1 MHDFILISLLEG
13 LLEGIF
19 QLKPEYLQIEVEQ
32 VFIHKVE
39 GFEVDE
45 LYSLIHETELQQIVT
60 DETLSLLLETHD
72 LEIETDD
79 DIV

>member
-1 MHDFILISLLEG
+1 MQKDEG
-13 LLEGIF
+13 NG
-19 QLKPEYLQIEVEQ
+19 
-32 VFIHKVE
+32 
-39 GFEVDE
+39 VDE

>member
-32 VFIHKVE
+32 VFMQKDE
-39 GFEVDE
+39 ENEDDE
-45 LYSLIHETELQQIVT
+45 LYKLIHETE
-60 DETLSLLLETHD
+60 
-72 LEIETDD
+72 
-79 DIV
+79 

>member
-1 MHDFILISLLEG
+1 M
-13 LLEGIF
+13 
-19 QLKPEYLQIEVEQ
+19 
-32 VFIHKVE
+32 HKVE

-79 DIV
+79 DIVCLHEGRCELEYEGDSH

>member
-1 MHDFILISLLEG
+1 M
-13 LLEGIF
+13 
-19 QLKPEYLQIEVEQ
+19 
-32 VFIHKVE
+32 HKVE